1 MAKMCVLMLFLM
13 ALGAAAFEVPPVKMR
28 PKSQIPA
35 DHVGRILSW
44 EGVDNARDLGGVKTL
59 DGRRVKRGLV
69 YRSQAFNDNAV
80 CTWMTAERMERKLRN
95 GEFRSDFG
103 EACLQRMLAR
113 IGTNDL
119 SKSCAAIA
127 AEVASGT
134 NKWEK
139 GSSRGTAESRAKILR
154 ETGLRTEI
162 DLRSKEETWGMEG
175 SPLGPQVRWINIPGV
190 HMTVLPRSQGKQ
202 MFAKCFRIFLDRS
215 NYPIDFH
222 CIAGADRTGSLAYIL
237 NALLGVDEDELWKDW
252 EVTAFDKAKLEFGH
266 ASRFEKLVAV
276 FAKYPGATERERVE
290 AYVKEQ
296 GFTDADLAKFRA
308 IMLEPK

>member
-1 MAKMCVLMLFLM
+1 MKTPQCVLMLLLV
-13 ALGAAAFEVPPVKMR
+13 ALGAAAFEVPSVKML

-35 DHVGRILSW
+35 AHADRILSW

-59 DGRRVKRGLV
+59 DGRRVRRGLV

-80 CTWMTAERMERKLRN
+80 CSWMTAERMEHKLRD
-95 GEFRSDFG
+95 GMFRSDFG

-139 GSSRGTAESRAKILR
+139 GPSRGTAESRAKILR

-162 DLRSKEETWGMEG
+162 DLRSKEETWGMDG
-175 SPLGPQVRWINIPGV
+175 SPLGPTVRWINIPGV
-190 HMTVLPRSQGKQ
+190 HVTVLRRPQGRQ
-202 MFAKCFRIFLDRS
+202 TFAKCFRIFLDR
-215 NYPIDFH
+215 NAELRQDGEKHVWLGAGQDAQRQARGVRPGMRLHDGRYRALPRDH
-222 CIAGADRTGSLAYIL
+222 AGAGELKSVHLSLA
-237 NALLGVDEDELWKDW
+237 A
-252 EVTAFDKAKLEFGH
+252 
-266 ASRFEKLVAV
+266 
-276 FAKYPGATERERVE
+276 AT
-290 AYVKEQ
+290 
-296 GFTDADLAKFRA
+296 G
-308 IMLEPK
+308 IMLHLNHQGRLGCVLQLCGFFRPGGLNRKRHD